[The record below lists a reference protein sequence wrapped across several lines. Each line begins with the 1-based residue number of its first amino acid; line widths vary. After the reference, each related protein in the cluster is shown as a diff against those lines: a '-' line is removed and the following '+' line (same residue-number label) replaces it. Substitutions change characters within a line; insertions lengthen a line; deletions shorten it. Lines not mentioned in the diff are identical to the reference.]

1 MKLQYYFEITILF
14 WNYNIILKLQH
25 YFEITIL
32 FWNYNIILKL
42 QYYFENDGFRGFDTF
57 HGLFV
62 GDDTESLADNNNIE
76 K

>member
-1 MKLQYYFEITILF
+1 MDFNWIV
-14 WNYNIILKLQH
+14 
-25 YFEITIL
+25 